1 MNIYDKPIVKEEC
14 VNHVH
19 KRMGT
24 ALRHLS
30 KSKRLG
36 GKGKGRLTQDK
47 TIQFQHYYRFAV
59 MNNIGD
65 SEAMRNAIWATLFHC
80 ASTDISPQ
88 HEKCPDHA

>member
-1 MNIYDKPIVKEEC
+1 
-14 VNHVH
+14 
-19 KRMGT
+19 MGT

-36 GKGKGRLTQDK
+36 GKGQGRLTQDK
-47 TIQFQHYYRFAV
+47 TIKFQHYYRFAV

-88 HEKCPDHA
+88 HEVSRSCRELVFL